1 MGRKIRIKSSNFI
14 CQTLLKG
21 SPFSQH
27 LTYIFRLESLN
38 SGLLS
43 LFLIVFPLCST
54 VAAEYALNQTILQK
68 IRYID
73 GKQEQIIKA
82 VYTIT
87 EVKETKSIGEGVFA
101 KRADGKFIIVRFKV
115 HNKSNNPIPSDVL
128 TDLVLIDNKKRRWDQ
143 SLGATG
149 SMRLGTESFGRME
162 ISADKGIEDAVVFE
176 VPEDVRN
183 YLILLPGGA
192 RVSVGAQ
199 MDKKKTA
206 RAEEELKME
215 SKENKNS
222 KEDIVPAAKK
232 QKDAKIE
239 EPKSEGKKN
248 IKIITN
254 SATLRSRPSFDSR
267 PVTWAVKGAVF
278 DVLGETADSKGKK
291 WYRVKT
297 SDGREGWIKGIA
309 VNILQQ
315 DTAADMLVSK
325 TDIKPEKPLEEKKEK
340 ATEEKIKQEP
350 ENKPIIEKTDD
361 STKKDKAAKNIIVNV
376 HTANLRRKPSLDS
389 DPAASVN
396 KGAVL
401 EVAGEFKE
409 GNGRK
414 WYKVRKDGKEYWII
428 EKIVKVKENG
438 VGGKSVKKSLPD
450 LLDEANAFYREGKC
464 EDFINV
470 NEKAIEIAS
479 KQNNLP
485 VQGRLHYNVAE
496 CYARLNRYDDAQR
509 HLGSAINIGARIK
522 DLELEILALID
533 RSRVLNAK
541 GDKKGSAEVFRMVSD
556 RANKEIF
563 LNIEV
568 KDYVRALVSMQMA
581 GVLLDM
587 GDKEGAKERL
597 EYALMVNNDF
607 KLEENIIN
615 TLKSAGS
622 KAHTELSG
630 INDMLDEAWT
640 FYEKGDYKGM
650 ERVSRIAV
658 ERAKKMGYKR
668 GMFGGNYYIAMSLIS
683 MDEYDKAIDHA
694 LLAQELSEKGNDET
708 RLGMVYNL
716 IGNIFKQK
724 KSYEKAMYYYN
735 KYFDSVKRT
744 GNREGEAVA
753 LSNMGNVLMDK
764 GEYRDALKYYED
776 SLKVSLEIGTVRHI
790 IAQAYMSIGRVLKKL
805 GDYKNAEKSIGIA
818 INIFRELGNEG
829 GEVVGLWEMADN
841 YALQSEYPSAIKLLE
856 DNLNRAE
863 KFGMKNNFIDDLISN
878 SEKNKDYLRVEKY
891 KSMRTN

>member
-1 MGRKIRIKSSNFI
+1 M
-14 CQTLLKG
+14 
-21 SPFSQH
+21 
-27 LTYIFRLESLN
+27 
-38 SGLLS
+38 LS
-43 LFLIVFPLCST
+43 LSVAVFCLCRT
-54 VAAEYALNQTILQK
+54 AAAEYAINQTIFQK

-73 GKQEQIIKA
+73 GNQEQIIKA

-115 HNKSNNPIPSDVL
+115 HNKSSNQIPSDIL
-128 TDLVLIDNKKRRWDQ
+128 TDLMLIDNKKRRWDQ

-162 ISADKGIEDAVVFE
+162 ISADKGIEDVIVFD
-176 VPEDVRN
+176 VPEDVRD
-183 YLILLPGGA
+183 YLILLPRGA
-192 RVSVGAQ
+192 RVAPVAQ
-199 MDKKKTA
+199 KKTA
-206 RAEEELKME
+206 RPEGELKRE
-215 SKENKNS
+215 
-222 KEDIVPAAKK
+222 A
-232 QKDAKIE
+232 
-239 EPKSEGKKN
+239 
-248 IKIITN
+248 
-254 SATLRSRPSFDSR
+254 
-267 PVTWAVKGAVF
+267 
-278 DVLGETADSKGKK
+278 GE
-291 WYRVKT
+291 
-297 SDGREGWIKGIA
+297 
-309 VNILQQ
+309 
-315 DTAADMLVSK
+315 
-325 TDIKPEKPLEEKKEK
+325 IKPSKAGKLLEEKQEK
-340 ATEEKIKQEP
+340 AAEDKIKQEP
-350 ENKPIIEKTDD
+350 EKKPIIEKIGD
-361 STKKDKAAKNIIVNV
+361 STKKDKAAKTVIVNV

-401 EVAGEFKE
+401 EVTGEFKE
-409 GNGRK
+409 DKGRK
-414 WYKVRKDGKEYWII
+414 WYKVRKDSKEYWII

-485 VQGRLHYNVAE
+485 VQGQLHYNVAE
-496 CYARLNRYDDAQR
+496 CYTRLNKYDDAQR

-533 RSRVLNAK
+533 RSRVLIAK

-563 LNIEV
+563 LNIAV
-568 KDYVRALVSMQMA
+568 KDYIKALVSMQMA

-587 GDKEGAKERL
+587 GDKERAKERL

-615 TLKSAGS
+615 ILKSAGL

-630 INDMLDEAWT
+630 INDVFDEAWT

-658 ERAKKMGYKR
+658 EKAKKLGYKR
-668 GMFGGNYYIAMSLIS
+668 GVFGGNYYIAMSLIS
-683 MDEYDKAIDHA
+683 MDEHDKAIDHA
-694 LLAQELSEKGNDET
+694 LLAQELSEKGNDEA

-744 GNREGEAVA
+744 GNREG
-753 LSNMGNVLMDK
+753 
-764 GEYRDALKYYED
+764 RQW
-776 SLKVSLEIGTVRHI
+776 H
-790 IAQAYMSIGRVLKKL
+790 
-805 GDYKNAEKSIGIA
+805 
-818 INIFRELGNEG
+818 
-829 GEVVGLWEMADN
+829 
-841 YALQSEYPSAIKLLE
+841 
-856 DNLNRAE
+856 
-863 KFGMKNNFIDDLISN
+863 
-878 SEKNKDYLRVEKY
+878 
-891 KSMRTN
+891 